1 MTDAN
6 LVIVGV
12 RHGLDDPRATLA
24 ELQEFA
30 RSRGGWAQLADAEH
44 VAGRN
49 HVLSAVDHARRS
61 MDRGIGASGRFEL
74 EFLLYLSGERQISKA
89 IDIAGVRPGRPFVA
103 VAGGGPSLD
112 ELLERFQWTPDDSLL
127 PCSPKKLEALGF
139 SKVEI
144 ESAGEMAADL
154 ALEKVARVD
163 LLK

>member
-24 ELQEFA
+24 ELQEVA

-103 VAGGGPSLD
+103 VVGGGPSVD
-112 ELLERFQWTPDDSLL
+112 ELLERFQWTPDDSLASW
-127 PCSPKKLEALGF
+127 SPKKLEALGF

-144 ESAGEMAADL
+144 ESAGAMAADL

>member
-103 VAGGGPSLD
+103 VVGGGNS
-112 ELLERFQWTPDDSLL
+112 
-127 PCSPKKLEALGF
+127 
-139 SKVEI
+139 
-144 ESAGEMAADL
+144 
-154 ALEKVARVD
+154 
-163 LLK
+163 